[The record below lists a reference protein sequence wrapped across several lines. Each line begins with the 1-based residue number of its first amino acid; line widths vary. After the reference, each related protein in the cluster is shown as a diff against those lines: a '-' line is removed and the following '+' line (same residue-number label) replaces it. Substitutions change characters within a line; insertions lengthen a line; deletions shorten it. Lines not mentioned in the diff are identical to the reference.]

1 MSLTDRVVDAI
12 TDHTKAAIAV
22 MLVLTVLI
30 GAGAAEV
37 EQTSSLDQFQSDTP
51 EAEDLDY
58 IERNFSTGPDNT
70 TTAQII
76 VRGENVLSNS
86 TLIETLEYQQ
96 TLRDNSTVGPTLSGA
111 SPTAGVANAIAT
123 AAIQQEQARELQ
135 TQGAALQNRSAALNE
150 TAGQLKAALDTIR
163 ANPDA
168 DVRALFEGVD
178 ANTSVNL
185 DDEDFATFRRATER
199 VRSNVT
205 AIQQTI
211 ESGSQSVLETEFA
224 ALAERRTT
232 VNRTGQLLRG
242 ALETIRT
249 DPDADIRTQFE
260 QVQANTS
267 LNLDGEDYAV
277 FEDAAT
283 TLRTATSEDAIAEGY
298 RQGTEGVLAA
308 EAEQLTQRAEALN
321 GTARLIG
328 GALGTV
334 AQEPNASAR
343 TQFEQIQANAGVDLG
358 EDNWQAFNA
367 TVKEIREHQAS
378 IEANYRLG
386 TQSVLAA
393 EFETLQSRSAEL
405 QAEREALQSGGQT
418 SLSAQIAQLQSM
430 NATEIES
437 TIELVLGGENGGG
450 NGVLGLMSSEYEQ
463 GSTTAEATML
473 LVTQQTD
480 SAVAPGGTVSDRIV
494 DSQLGMQDIGS
505 EFSEEYLVFGSGLIT
520 DEINR
525 SMTDSML
532 IVGPLALVF
541 VLAALAIG
549 YRDILDIV
557 LGLFGIG
564 AVLIWTFGFMG
575 WADISFNQIFIA
587 VPVLLIGLSID
598 YAIHIFMRH
607 RERRNDADRGPREA
621 MRVALGGVGVALTL
635 VTATTVIGFLSNLTS
650 PVPPIQDFGIV
661 SSVGIVA
668 ALLVFGVL
676 IPALKVELDEVLEGF
691 GIDRRK
697 RAIGTGGGRLSQLLK
712 VGSIGARKAPYI
724 IIVLAVL
731 LSVGGAYAGTQVD
744 TSFAQ
749 EDFLAEDPP
758 GWMEELPEPFKP
770 GEYTAKNNLQYVNDR
785 FVREDSQAQLLIRDD
800 VATADGTE
808 QLAEARETIAEK
820 DVTQKLPGGQPDVQ
834 SPLSV
839 IEAVAAQNET
849 FNATLSAADTDNDRV
864 PDENVAG
871 VYDTLYDVAP
881 QQAQSV
887 LYRDDGEYAAARIVV
902 TIQGTASSTDVT
914 DQMRSVADS
923 LSANGLETSAT
934 GQTIIFEIVQNQL
947 LETVIQSL
955 LITLVAVFAFLM
967 VVYRISDGSATL
979 GFVTLLPVVLSVAW
993 ILGTMYAFGIP
1004 FNVMTGMITSLTVGL
1019 GVAYS
1024 IHLSERYNQE
1034 LEETGSAFEALD
1046 RAVTGTG
1053 GALLGSA
1060 ATTVGGFGVLVFAIL
1075 PPLQQFGLITGLT
1088 IIYAFLASVLVL
1100 PSLLVVWTRL
1110 FGPEDVFGGGESS
1123 DDADDADGDSRT
1135 MDTADTDPPSAS
1147 RTLAPSHQAPG
1158 GTVAVTLSVDNPA
1171 DRLAVRERLPGSE
1184 LAVYSVTPEP
1194 TEFVGQGST
1203 LFLAFEGV
1211 EDRIVIEYDATI
1223 AADTTDGSTLSF
1235 DGTVFV
1241 DGETIPI
1248 DGPDSVTVETDI
1260 VERVVS
1266 RDEVSDDDL
1275 RLAADHFAT
1284 GQLTDAEF
1292 EAVCERW
1299 VETDPA

>member
-96 TLRDNSTVGPTLSGA
+96 TLKDNSTVGPTLSGA

-123 AAIQQEQARELQ
+123 AAIQRE
-135 TQGAALQNRSAALNE
+135 
-150 TAGQLKAALDTIR
+150 
-163 ANPDA
+163 
-168 DVRALFEGVD
+168 
-178 ANTSVNL
+178 
-185 DDEDFATFRRATER
+185 
-199 VRSNVT
+199 
-205 AIQQTI
+205 
-211 ESGSQSVLETEFA
+211 
-224 ALAERRTT
+224 
-232 VNRTGQLLRG
+232 RG
-242 ALETIRT
+242 
-249 DPDADIRTQFE
+249 
-260 QVQANTS
+260 
-267 LNLDGEDYAV
+267 
-277 FEDAAT
+277 
-283 TLRTATSEDAIAEGY
+283 
-298 RQGTEGVLAA
+298 
-308 EAEQLTQRAEALN
+308 
-321 GTARLIG
+321 
-328 GALGTV
+328 
-334 AQEPNASAR
+334 
-343 TQFEQIQANAGVDLG
+343 
-358 EDNWQAFNA
+358 
-367 TVKEIREHQAS
+367 
-378 IEANYRLG
+378 
-386 TQSVLAA
+386 
-393 EFETLQSRSAEL
+393 AEL
-405 QAEREALQSGGQT
+405 QATLAEFQTLNATVQEQRQQLQAERTALQQNRTEFNQSRRQLETRAQRLNATAESLQSALTTLRQDPSASVRDQFDAVAQNTPVTLNETHYVTFRTAAQNLRNATDQESIQAAYELGTRGVLSAQYQALGEREQSLRAWGEALQQRGTALQEQGA
-418 SLSAQIAQLQSM
+418 SLRQQGERLEELGAQLQEQRAALENVSAISLDEQIAQLQSM
-430 NATEIES
+430 NATELES

-473 LVTQQTD
+473 LVTQRTD

-494 DSQLGMQDIGS
+494 DSQLAMQDLGGD
-505 EFSEEYLVFGSGLIT
+505 FDEEYLVFGSGLIT

-532 IVGPLALVF
+532 IVGPLALIF

-881 QQAQSV
+881 QQAQAV

-1123 DDADDADGDSRT
+1123 DDADDADGDSGT
-1135 MDTADTDPPSAS
+1135 MDTADTDPASAS

>member
-22 MLVLTVLI
+22 MLVVTVLV
-30 GAGAAEV
+30 GAGAAQV
-37 EQTSSLDQFQSDTP
+37 DQTSSLDQFQSDTP
-51 EAEDLDY
+51 EAADLDY
-58 IERNFSTGPDNT
+58 IDQNFSTGAENT

-76 VRGENVLSNS
+76 VRGDNVLSNE
-86 TLIETLEYQQ
+86 TLIETVEYQQ
-96 TLRDNSTVGPTLSGA
+96 ALRNNATVGPTLAEG
-111 SPTAGVANAIAT
+111 SPTTGIANAIAT
-123 AAIQQEQARELQ
+123 AAIQRERGAELQATLAEFRQLNATVQEQRTQLQ
-135 TQGAALQNRSAALNE
+135 EQRAALQANRTEFNQTREAVATRAAQLNATAQSLRTALSTLREDPSASVRDRFDAVAQNAPVTLNE
-150 TAGQLKAALDTIR
+150 THY
-163 ANPDA
+163 
-168 DVRALFEGVD
+168 
-178 ANTSVNL
+178 
-185 DDEDFATFRRATER
+185 ATFRTAAQDLRNATDQE
-199 VRSNVT
+199 S
-205 AIQQTI
+205 IQSAY
-211 ESGSQSVLETEFA
+211 ELG
-224 ALAERRTT
+224 
-232 VNRTGQLLRG
+232 
-242 ALETIRT
+242 
-249 DPDADIRTQFE
+249 TQ
-260 QVQANTS
+260 
-267 LNLDGEDYAV
+267 
-277 FEDAAT
+277 
-283 TLRTATSEDAIAEGY
+283 
-298 RQGTEGVLAA
+298 GVLAA
-308 EAEQLTQRAEALN
+308 EYQALQTRQQSLEAWGQALQERGAALQEQGASLREQGERLEELGATLQEQRAALEN
-321 GTARLIG
+321 VSGITLD
-328 GALGTV
+328 
-334 AQEPNASAR
+334 
-343 TQFEQIQANAGVDLG
+343 EQI
-358 EDNWQAFNA
+358 
-367 TVKEIREHQAS
+367 
-378 IEANYRLG
+378 
-386 TQSVLAA
+386 TQLA
-393 EFETLQSRSAEL
+393 
-405 QAEREALQSGGQT
+405 
-418 SLSAQIAQLQSM
+418 SM
-430 NATEIES
+430 NTTELES
-437 TIELVLGGENGGG
+437 TIELVLGDGENGGG
-450 NGVLGLMSSEYEQ
+450 NGALGLMSSEYEQ

-473 LVTQQTD
+473 LVTQRTD

-494 DSQLGMQDIGS
+494 DSQLAMQDLGGD
-505 EFSEEYLVFGSGLIT
+505 FDEEYLVFGSGLIT

-525 SMTDSML
+525 SMSDSML
-532 IVGPLALVF
+532 IVGPLALIF

-549 YRDILDIV
+549 YRDILDIL

-712 VGSIGARKAPYI
+712 VGSIGARKIPYV

-758 GWMEELPEPFKP
+758 GWMEDLPEPFKP
-770 GEYTAKNNLQYVNDR
+770 GEYTAKNNLQYVNER
-785 FVREDSQAQLLIRDD
+785 FVREDSQAQLLIKGD
-800 VATADGTE
+800 VATPDGIE
-808 QLAEARETIAEK
+808 RLAGARETIAGK
-820 DVTQKLPGGQPDVQ
+820 NVTQKLPGGEPDVQ

-839 IEAVAAQNET
+839 METVAAQNET
-849 FNATLSAADTDNDRV
+849 FNATFTAADTDNDRV

-887 LYRDDGEYAAARIVV
+887 LARDDGKYTAARIVV

-914 DQMRSVADS
+914 DQMRSVADT
-923 LSANGLETSAT
+923 LSENGLEASAT

-993 ILGTMYAFGIP
+993 ILGTMYAFDIP

-1034 LEETGSAFEALD
+1034 LEETGSVFEALD

-1110 FGPEDVFGGGESS
+1110 FGPEDAFGGGGDS
-1123 DDADDADGDSRT
+1123 DDDTTDIETAEPTDAPG
-1135 MDTADTDPPSAS
+1135 PSVE
-1147 RTLAPSHQAPG
+1147 RDLAPSHVAPG
-1158 GTVAVTLSVDNPA
+1158 GEVAVTLSIDNPPE
-1171 DRLAVRERLPGSE
+1171 RLAIRERLAGTE
-1184 LAVYSVTPEP
+1184 LALYGTSPDP
-1194 TEFVGQGST
+1194 TEFATQGST
-1203 LFLAFEGV
+1203 LFLAFEDVDG
-1211 EDRIVIEYDATI
+1211 RIVVEYDATVP
-1223 AADTTDGSTLSF
+1223 ADTAGGTTLPIDGA
-1235 DGTVFV
+1235 VFV
-1241 DGETIPI
+1241 DGDDIAIE
-1248 DGPDSVTVETDI
+1248 GADSVAVVTD
-1260 VERVVS
+1260 VLERVLAEGQVT
-1266 RDEVSDDDL
+1266 DNDL

-1284 GQLTDAEF
+1284 GQLSDDEF
-1292 EAVCERW
+1292 ERVCQLW
-1299 VETDPA
+1299 VADQN